1 MRHAPADE
9 STGFSFSR
17 DAGRVRPRKITLPPK
32 EKQISSH
39 HYILQSKVRKT
50 SNFSV
55 KIILM
60 KSFAS
65 DNYAGVLPQVMDAL
79 SAANHGHAR
88 SYGADD
94 VTTGVQHMMHDV
106 FGTNAGVYFVFNGTG
121 ANVLSIS
128 SATLSYNAILCAD
141 TSHIYCDESS
151 APETFTGCRFFAI
164 PADEH
169 GKLTPERIMD
179 RLIRKGDVHYAQTAM
194 ISITQSTEYGTI
206 YTTEEIA
213 AIADLAH
220 QHGLY
225 LHIDGSRFFNAAA
238 ALGCSLADISSK
250 AGADILS
257 LGGTKAGMMYGEA
270 VIVFNKELERHIA
283 FRHKQVMQLAS
294 KTRFIAA
301 QFGAMLKDELWRST
315 ASHANEMA
323 QALKIA
329 LEIHKDVKI
338 TRPVQANAIF
348 AEIPRHWYEP
358 LQQHF
363 PFYVWKEST
372 HEVRLMCSWDTT
384 ESDIAA
390 FSAAIHQL

>member
-1 MRHAPADE
+1 MRHAPE
-9 STGFSFSR
+9 HVSTGSSFLR

-39 HYILQSKVRKT
+39 HYIFQSKVRKT

-55 KIILM
+55 KINLM

-65 DNYAGVLPQVMDAL
+65 DNYAGVLPQVMEAL
-79 SAANHGHAR
+79 TAANQGHTR
-88 SYGADD
+88 SYGADEI
-94 VTTGVQHMMHDV
+94 TAGVRQLIHNIFD
-106 FGTNAGVYFVFNGTG
+106 TNAGVYFVFNGTG

-128 SATLSYNAILCAD
+128 SATLSYNAVLCAD

-164 PADEH
+164 TADEN
-169 GKLTPERIMD
+169 GKLTPERIKE
-179 RLIRKGDVHYAQTAM
+179 RLIRRGDVHYAQTAM
-194 ISITQSTEYGTI
+194 ISITQTTEYGTI
-206 YTTEEIA
+206 YTPEEIA
-213 AIADLAH
+213 AIAALAH
-220 QHGLY
+220 EHGLY

-270 VIVFNKELERHIA
+270 VIVFNKELEQHIA
-283 FRHKQVMQLAS
+283 YRHKQVMQLAS

-301 QFGAMLKDELWRST
+301 QFGAILKDELWRST

-323 QALKIA
+323 QALKNA
-329 LEIHKDVKI
+329 LEAHKDVMI

-384 ESDIAA
+384 ETDIAA
-390 FSAAIHQL
+390 FSKALLHL